1 MRLSEK
7 RQDRRLEIRSA
18 QAAIRGAMQQR
29 NFPPRAPQAW
39 SVVRECLRSRMRQTP
54 TTAARIVTGLALLC
68 GIAPQPL
75 RSQAAEAICGADAKA
90 AKLDFR
96 FKDIHGKPFA
106 LSDYKGKVVLLDFW
120 ATWCPPCRKEIPG
133 FIELYNSYRSRGF
146 AVIGIS
152 MDESTSDIKRFA
164 KRFKMNYPI
173 LVGARRDDLEPAFG
187 PLPLPTA
194 FVIARDGRI
203 CAKHDG
209 LTPKEQFDNEIG
221 TLLEVP

>member
-1 MRLSEK
+1 MS
-7 RQDRRLEIRSA
+7 
-18 QAAIRGAMQQR
+18 G
-29 NFPPRAPQAW
+29 
-39 SVVRECLRSRMRQTP
+39 RMRQAP

-75 RSQAAEAICGADAKA
+75 RSQAAEALCSADAKP
-90 AKLDFR
+90 AKLDFT

-133 FIELYNSYRSRGF
+133 FIDLYNSYRSRGF
-146 AVIGIS
+146 VVIGVS
-152 MDESTSDIKRFA
+152 MDESNSDIKRFA
-164 KRFKMNYPI
+164 RRFKMNYPI
-173 LVGARRDDLEPAFG
+173 LVGAGRDDLEPAFG

-194 FVIARDGRI
+194 FVIGRDGRI

-209 LTPKEQFDNEIG
+209 LTPKEQFEREIG
-221 TLLEVP
+221 SLF